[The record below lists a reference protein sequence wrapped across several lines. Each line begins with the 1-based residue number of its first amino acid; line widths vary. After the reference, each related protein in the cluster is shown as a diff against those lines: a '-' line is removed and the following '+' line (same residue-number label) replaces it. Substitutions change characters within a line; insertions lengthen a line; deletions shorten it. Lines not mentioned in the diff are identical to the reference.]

1 MGQAFGK
8 TPREVYETMGL
19 NEFQAAYGS
28 LVHIENAH
36 FAQDVL
42 SSMYG
47 SRADAKAI
55 DEILLKLR
63 SSKSTDEAIDR
74 GAMPLPPVEIT
85 TGTLEA
91 EGFERV
97 EVGDGK

>member
-63 SSKSTDEAIDR
+63 SGKGTSDRIDPETR
-74 GAMPLPPVEIT
+74 PLPPVEIT
-85 TGTLEA
+85 TGILEGQ
-91 EGFERV
+91 GFERV
-97 EVGDGK
+97 GNGK